1 MSVKVNVRGQAAAPG
16 SLAHALKDVKLKLV
30 TISGKG
36 GVGKSLVTASIAVG
50 FAMRGYKVG
59 ILDGDVY
66 GPTIPKMLGVSDS
79 TLYVDQKTGKI
90 IPVVGPLG
98 IKVVSIEF
106 ALPSDDTAVIWRAP
120 LVNQALRDFI
130 AQVEWGSLDV
140 LVVDLPPGTGD
151 APLTIAQSLQGGLDG
166 SVIVTIPTEIS
177 RRIVLKSIDF
187 SRKLNIRVAGVVE
200 NMCCFKCPDNG
211 KVYYIFGRDAGKKI
225 AEAAGVPFLGG
236 IPIDPQFSQHLDTG
250 RLHEFLA
257 KDSETAK
264 AVLSIVNALEEM
276 YKDKLSQQ
284 TQPKEEKP
292 KRISLLKLPGEEEEE
307 GEN

>member
-1 MSVKVNVRGQAAAPG
+1 MPVKVNIRGQAATPG
-16 SLAHALKDVKLKLV
+16 SLADLLKDVKLKLV

-36 GVGKSLVTASIAVG
+36 GVGKSLVTTSIAVG
-50 FAMRGYKVG
+50 FAMRGYRVG

-66 GPTIPKMLGVSDS
+66 GPTVPKMLGLSDS
-79 TLYVDQKTGKI
+79 TLYVDQKTGRI

-106 ALPSDDTAVIWRAP
+106 ALPGDDTAVIWRAP

-130 AQVEWGSLDV
+130 SQVEWGPLDV

-187 SRKLNIRVAGVVE
+187 SRKLNIKVAGVVE

-211 KVYYIFGRDAGKKI
+211 KVYYIFGKDAGKRI

-236 IPIDPQFSQHLDTG
+236 IPIDPEFSQYLDSG
-250 RLHEFLA
+250 RLHEFLG
-257 KDSETAK
+257 KDNETAK
-264 AVLSIVNALEEM
+264 AVLAISDKLIEM

-284 TQPKEEKP
+284 TVPKEKP

-307 GEN
+307 NY

>member
-1 MSVKVNVRGQAAAPG
+1 MSVKISVKGQATAPG
-16 SLAHALKDVKLKLV
+16 SLAEVLKGVKLKLV

-36 GVGKSLVTASIAVG
+36 GVGKSLVTTSLALG

-66 GPTIPKMLGVSDS
+66 GPTVPKMLGVSNS
-79 TLYVDQKTGKI
+79 MLYVDEKSGKI
-90 IPVVGPLG
+90 IPVTGPLG

-130 AQVEWGSLDV
+130 AQVDWGSLDV

-166 SVIVTIPTEIS
+166 SVVVTIPTDIS
-177 RRIVLKSIDF
+177 RRIVLKAIDF
-187 SRKLNIRVAGVVE
+187 SRKLNIKVAGVVE

-211 KVYYIFGRDAGKKI
+211 KLYYIFGKDAGRKI
-225 AEAAGVPFLGG
+225 AESSGVPFLGG
-236 IPIDPQFSQHLDTG
+236 IPIDPDLSQYLDSG

-257 KDSETAK
+257 SENETAK
-264 AVLSIVNALEEM
+264 AILEVVDKLIEM
-276 YKDKLSQQ
+276 YKDKLQQ
-284 TQPKEEKP
+284 PIEAEKKP
-292 KRISLLKLPGEEEEE
+292 RRISLLKLPGEEE
-307 GEN
+307 GGNS

>member
-1 MSVKVNVRGQAAAPG
+1 MSVKVNIRGPATAPG
-16 SLAHALKDVKLKLV
+16 SLADLLKDVKLKLV

-50 FAMRGYKVG
+50 FALKGYKVG

-66 GPTIPKMLGVSDS
+66 GPTIPKMLGLSNN
-79 TLYVDQKTGKI
+79 TLHVDQKTGRI
-90 IPVVGPLG
+90 IPVSGPLG

-106 ALPSDDTAVIWRAP
+106 ALPGDDVAVIWRAP
-120 LVNQALRDFI
+120 LVNQALSDFI
-130 AQVEWGSLDV
+130 SQVDWGPLDL

-166 SVIVTIPTEIS
+166 SIIVTIPTEIS

-200 NMCCFKCPDNG
+200 NMCCFKCPDND
-211 KVYYIFGRDAGKKI
+211 KIYYIFGKDAGRKI

-236 IPIDPQFSQHLDTG
+236 IPIDPEFSHYLDSG
-250 RLHEFLA
+250 KLHEFLM
-257 KDSETAK
+257 KNNETSK
-264 AVLSIVNALEEM
+264 TVLSIVDKLEEI
-276 YKDKLSQQ
+276 YKEKL
-284 TQPKEEKP
+284 TKPIETKEKP
-292 KRISLLKLPGEEEEE
+292 KRISLMKLPGEEEE
-307 GEN
+307 

>member
-1 MSVKVNVRGQAAAPG
+1 MSVKISVKGQATAPG
-16 SLAHALKDVKLKLV
+16 SLAEVLKGVKLKLI

-36 GVGKSLVTASIAVG
+36 GVGKSFVTTSLALG

-66 GPTIPKMLGVSDS
+66 GPTVPKMLGVSNS
-79 TLYVDQKTGKI
+79 MLYVDEKSGKI
-90 IPVVGPLG
+90 IPVTGPLG

-130 AQVEWGSLDV
+130 AQVDWGSLDV

-166 SVIVTIPTEIS
+166 SVVVTIPTDIS
-177 RRIVLKSIDF
+177 RRIVLKAIDF
-187 SRKLNIRVAGVVE
+187 SRKLNIKVAGVVE

-211 KVYYIFGRDAGKKI
+211 KLYYIFGKDAGRKI
-225 AEAAGVPFLGG
+225 AESSGVPFLGG
-236 IPIDPQFSQHLDTG
+236 IPIDPDLSQYLDSG

-257 KDSETAK
+257 SENETAK
-264 AVLSIVNALEEM
+264 AILEVVNKLIEM
-276 YKDKLSQQ
+276 YKDKLQQ
-284 TQPKEEKP
+284 PIEAEKKP
-292 KRISLLKLPGEEEEE
+292 RRISLLKLPGEEEE
-307 GEN
+307 GGNS

>member
-1 MSVKVNVRGQAAAPG
+1 VPVKVNIRGQAAAPG
-16 SLAHALKDVKLKLV
+16 SLADSLKDVKLKLV

-36 GVGKSLVTASIAVG
+36 GVGKSLVTTSIAVG
-50 FAMRGYKVG
+50 FAMRGYRVG

-66 GPTIPKMLGVSDS
+66 GPTVPKMLGLSDS
-79 TLYVDQKTGKI
+79 TLYVDQKTGRI

-106 ALPSDDTAVIWRAP
+106 ALPGDDTAVIWRAP

-130 AQVEWGSLDV
+130 SQVEWGPLDV

-187 SRKLNIRVAGVVE
+187 SRKLNIKVAGVVE

-211 KVYYIFGRDAGKKI
+211 KVYYIFGKDAGKRI

-236 IPIDPQFSQHLDTG
+236 IPIDPEFSQYLDSG
-250 RLHEFLA
+250 RLHEFLG
-257 KDSETAK
+257 KDNETAK
-264 AVLSIVNALEEM
+264 AVLAISDKLIEM

-284 TQPKEEKP
+284 TVPKEKP
-292 KRISLLKLPGEEEEE
+292 KRISLLKLPGEEEK
-307 GEN
+307 ENY

>member
-1 MSVKVNVRGQAAAPG
+1 MPIKVNIRGQAAVPG
-16 SLAHALKDVKLKLV
+16 SLADVLKHVKLKLV

-36 GVGKSLVTASIAVG
+36 GVGKSLVTTAVAVG

-66 GPTIPKMLGVSDS
+66 GPTVPKMLGITDA
-79 TLYVDQKTGKI
+79 TLYVDQKSGKI
-90 IPVVGPLG
+90 IPAQGPFG

-130 AQVEWGSLDV
+130 AQVDWGPLDV

-166 SVIVTIPTEIS
+166 SVVVTIPTEIS

-187 SRKLNIRVAGVVE
+187 SRKLNIKVAGIVE
-200 NMCCFKCPDNG
+200 NMCCFKCPGDG
-211 KVYYIFGRDAGKKI
+211 KVYYIFGKDAGKRI

-236 IPIDPQFSQHLDTG
+236 IPIDPELSQYLDSG
-250 RLHEFLA
+250 RLHEFLT
-257 KDSETAK
+257 KDSETAR
-264 AVLSIVNALEEM
+264 AVLSIVDKLAEM
-276 YKDKLSQQ
+276 YKDRLTQQ
-284 TQPKEEKP
+284 IQPREEKP

-307 GEN
+307 N

>member
-66 GPTIPKMLGVSDS
+66 GPTIPKMLGLSDS

-177 RRIVLKSIDF
+177 RRIVLKAIDF

-211 KVYYIFGRDAGKKI
+211 KIYYIFGRDAGKKI

-236 IPIDPQFSQHLDTG
+236 IPIDPEFSQHLDTG

-257 KDSETAK
+257 RDNETAK
-264 AVLSIVNALEEM
+264 AVLSIISALEEM
-276 YKDKLSQQ
+276 YRDKLSQQ
-284 TQPKEEKP
+284 PPPREEKP
-292 KRISLLKLPGEEEEE
+292 KRISLLKLPGEEEE
-307 GEN
+307 GES

>member
-1 MSVKVNVRGQAAAPG
+1 MSVRVNIRGQAPAPG
-16 SLAHALKDVKLKLV
+16 SLADALKNVKLKLV

-36 GVGKSLVTASIAVG
+36 GVGKSLVTTSIAVG

-59 ILDGDVY
+59 ILDGDIY
-66 GPTIPKMLGVSDS
+66 GPTVPKMLGLSNS
-79 TLYVDQKTGKI
+79 TLYVDQKSDKI

-106 ALPSDDTAVIWRAP
+106 ALPGDDTAVIWRAP

-130 AQVEWGSLDV
+130 AQVEWGALDV

-151 APLTIAQSLQGGLDG
+151 APLTIAQSLRGGLDG
-166 SVIVTIPTEIS
+166 SIVVTIPTEIS
-177 RRIVLKSIDF
+177 RRIVLKAIDF

-211 KVYYIFGRDAGKKI
+211 KVYYIFGRDAGLKI

-236 IPIDPQFSQHLDTG
+236 IPIDPEFSQYLDSG

-257 KDSETAK
+257 QDNETAK
-264 AVLSIVNALEEM
+264 AILTISDKLIEM
-276 YKDKLSQQ
+276 YKEKLSQQ
-284 TQPKEEKP
+284 TAPREEKP

-307 GEN
+307 ES

>member
-1 MSVKVNVRGQAAAPG
+1 V
-16 SLAHALKDVKLKLV
+16 
-30 TISGKG
+30 
-36 GVGKSLVTASIAVG
+36 
-50 FAMRGYKVG
+50 
-59 ILDGDVY
+59 
-66 GPTIPKMLGVSDS
+66 PKMLGLSDS
-79 TLYVDQKTGKI
+79 TLYVDQKTGRI

-106 ALPSDDTAVIWRAP
+106 ALPGDDTAVIWRAP

-130 AQVEWGSLDV
+130 SQVEWGPLDV

-187 SRKLNIRVAGVVE
+187 SRKLNIKVAGVVE

-211 KVYYIFGRDAGKKI
+211 KVYYIFGKDAGKRI

-236 IPIDPQFSQHLDTG
+236 IPIDPEFSQYLDSG
-250 RLHEFLA
+250 RLHEFLG
-257 KDSETAK
+257 KDNETAK
-264 AVLSIVNALEEM
+264 AVLAISDKLIEM

-284 TQPKEEKP
+284 TVPKEKP
-292 KRISLLKLPGEEEEE
+292 KRISLLKLPGEEEK
-307 GEN
+307 ENY